1 LTNTAHT
8 RISFLKTSDILIL
21 SSFVGIAF
29 LMYTLQFSSFLSI
42 GLQLVIAIGTLMIFA
57 KRPVFFFIVAELFGI
72 TLELLLK
79 TRLERDNINSSGYFL
94 NAYVIIGLFVGY
106 FYLCNLK
113 SRKGLDVNKPM
124 LGFSFLFLL
133 SLLWTKNYELYNPEI
148 FALLLVYTAGHNF
161 IQSDYDL
168 RLVMFST
175 LISGLFFSIFAI
187 PNILNISTES
197 IYNMVSDT
205 NYTSLYVNSIVAIGF
220 SFLLIYKNILSFI
233 HKVLVIMLNLLLG
246 LVVILTASRT
256 GVIIFVILS
265 ISYIALSRLQRA
277 SSVIGLTLFSAL
289 IISVLFVNFSDYF
302 SFSYDRF
309 FTDDVGTLN
318 SRTDIYDTYINEFIE
333 NSNFFEKL
341 FGNGYYATLSVHL
354 APHNTF
360 IAILS
365 FFGILGLLLFT
376 WYNLQV
382 IFRFGRNKYK
392 PIYLIFFVFLVSG
405 FTLETFNFSIC
416 VFMMSLLKSTEK
428 LNGLFSDTRM
438 NKT

>member
-1 LTNTAHT
+1 
-8 RISFLKTSDILIL
+8 
-21 SSFVGIAF
+21 
-29 LMYTLQFSSFLSI
+29 
-42 GLQLVIAIGTLMIFA
+42 
-57 KRPVFFFIVAELFGI
+57 
-72 TLELLLK
+72 
-79 TRLERDNINSSGYFL
+79 
-94 NAYVIIGLFVGY
+94 
-106 FYLCNLK
+106 
-113 SRKGLDVNKPM
+113 
-124 LGFSFLFLL
+124 
-133 SLLWTKNYELYNPEI
+133 
-148 FALLLVYTAGHNF
+148 
-161 IQSDYDL
+161 
-168 RLVMFST
+168 
-175 LISGLFFSIFAI
+175 
-187 PNILNISTES
+187 
-197 IYNMVSDT
+197 
-205 NYTSLYVNSIVAIGF
+205 
-220 SFLLIYKNILSFI
+220 
-233 HKVLVIMLNLLLG
+233 MLNLLLG

-256 GVIIFVILS
+256 GVIIYVLLS
-265 ISYIALSRLQRA
+265 ISYLALSRLQRP
-277 SSVIGLTLFSAL
+277 SSFIGLTLFSAL

-309 FTDDVGTLN
+309 FADDVGTLN

-341 FGNGYYATLSVHL
+341 FGNGYYATLSVYL
-354 APHNTF
+354 SPHNTF

-428 LNGLFSDTRM
+428 LNGLFSDTSV

>member
-1 LTNTAHT
+1 MTNTAHT